1 MGDRV
6 IKSLVL
12 QMVRSNIPVRTIF
25 TDLLVSEGATED
37 FLQYGWLSEDFQ
49 RLVEAVDQTVKE
61 LQSIVLFS
69 QVYWL
74 TP

>member
-6 IKSLVL
+6 IKDLVL
-12 QMVRSNIPVRTIF
+12 QMVRSDIPVRTIF

-37 FLQYGWLSEDFQ
+37 FLQYGWLSKDFQ
-49 RLVEAVDQTVKE
+49 RLIEAVDQTVKE
-61 LQSIVLFS
+61 LQSIMLFS